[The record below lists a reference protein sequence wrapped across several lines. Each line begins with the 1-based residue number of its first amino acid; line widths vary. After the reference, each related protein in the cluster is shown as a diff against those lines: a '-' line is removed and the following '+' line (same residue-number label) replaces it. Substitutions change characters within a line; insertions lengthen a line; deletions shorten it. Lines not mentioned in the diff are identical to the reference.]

1 MRHTSISQ
9 TLGDGRTAT
18 SDATLRAGR
27 VDSAETEAVARGRP
41 YEEEVDWVR
50 VGVFGLGVAVGA
62 VLGVGATL
70 LFAPQSGAATRMALR
85 RRSRLMGDRAVDL
98 WDDLGTELRL
108 AARRGRRR
116 ARRAMR
122 GARVR
127 AAEKVEG

>member
-1 MRHTSISQ
+1 MRHSSISQ
-9 TLGDGRTAT
+9 RFGDGRTAT
-18 SDATLRAGR
+18 SEVTASGGR
-27 VDSAETEAVARGRP
+27 VESAQTESVARGRP
-41 YEEEVDWVR
+41 YEEEIDWVR

-62 VLGVGATL
+62 ALGVGAAL

-85 RRSRLMGDRAVDL
+85 RRSRLMGDRAADL

-116 ARRAMR
+116 ARRVVR

-127 AAEKVEG
+127 AAEKLEG